1 MRKPILYM
9 MCGIPGSGKST
20 WAKEHLTSAQ
30 YVSRDEIRYSMVKE
44 DEEYFSQETQVFN
57 AFAEEIAINL
67 MSEKDVVAD
76 ATHIN
81 FQSRF
86 KTINKINK
94 YFSDYDIIFVSIET
108 GYNLTKERNALRKGR
123 ECVPEEVIKSMYLR
137 FTSPGLYE
145 FKNVKQ
151 VWTIKEGVKE

>member
-20 WAKEHLTSAQ
+20 WAKEYLASAL

-44 DEEYFSQETQVFN
+44 DEEYFSKETEVFN
-57 AFAEEIAINL
+57 TFIEKIAVNL

-81 FQSRF
+81 FQSRL
-86 KTINKINK
+86 KTIKGINK
-94 YFSDYDIIFVSIET
+94 YFSNSFS
-108 GYNLTKERNALRKGR
+108 
-123 ECVPEEVIKSMYLR
+123 
-137 FTSPGLYE
+137 
-145 FKNVKQ
+145 FKF
-151 VWTIKEGVKE
+151 I